1 MCKVCEK
8 ENYQELSQDIGFTE
22 LGLWG
27 AFSYGVGAVFAHVK
41 FNKFIEFPSVDI
53 VEETRHSGEKSGLE
67 IEYWESLTSVWQF
80 NSKHLWKY
88 TNNELPNESKEILVI
103 QNLIISR

>member
-1 MCKVCEK
+1 MQGVRKRAIK
-8 ENYQELSQDIGFTE
+8 SLHKTLDLRNWG
-22 LGLWG
+22 GG

-67 IEYWESLTSVWQF
+67 VEYWESLTSGWHL

-88 TNNELPNESKEILVI
+88 TNNEPPNESKEILVI
-103 QNLIISR
+103 QN